1 MYNISYL
8 TKVAAINSKTN
19 KTEIYNLNN
28 MYTIIEMAAYNHDNQ
43 LSNLTFKTILE
54 YPDVAENTELT
65 AVDDAEI
72 KATIKLIN
80 KTYESLVNY
89 DREVQ
94 IDKCYEDSF
103 YCYLHDIIMDHIY
116 INSIFETVEDITKE
130 DLIKLEDPLLKLY
143 DDNITKINIT
153 ADSTETEINEV
164 LTDLDKK
171 YYIED
176 PSELLNICIEDNW
189 IYDYDCIFYII
200 DLLNIDFT
208 VADFIKYCEEETTQ
222 NKILYFFMC
231 CRIS

>member
-8 TKVAAINSKTN
+8 TKVEAINSKTN
-19 KTEIYNLNN
+19 KTEIYNLNDL
-28 MYTIIEMAAYNHDNQ
+28 MTILEMAANNNDNQ

-54 YPDVAENTELT
+54 YADVAENTELP
-65 AVDDAEI
+65 AVDDSEI
-72 KATIKLIN
+72 KATIESIN

-103 YCYLHDIIMDHIY
+103 YCYLHDIITDYIY
-116 INSIFETVEDITKE
+116 NNSIFETVEDITKE

-153 ADSTETEINEV
+153 ADSTEAEINEV
-164 LTDLDKK
+164 LTDLDKND
-171 YYIED
+171 YIED
-176 PSELLNICIEDNW
+176 PSELLYIYIEDNLL
-189 IYDYDCIFYII
+189 YDYDCIFYII

-208 VADFIKYCEEETTQ
+208 VADFIKYCEEETVFNT
-222 NKILYFFMC
+222 IVY
-231 CRIS
+231 

>member
-1 MYNISYL
+1 MYNISCL
-8 TKVAAINSKTN
+8 TKVEAINSKTN

-28 MYTIIEMAAYNHDNQ
+28 FVTIIEMAAYNNDNQ

-54 YPDVAENTELT
+54 YADVAENTELT

-72 KATIKLIN
+72 KATIKSIN
-80 KTYESLVNY
+80 KIYESLARY
-89 DREVQ
+89 DLEQ
-94 IDKCYEDSF
+94 IQSNEDYSFKDSF
-103 YCYLHDIIMDHIY
+103 QSYLVHDIITDHIY

-153 ADSTETEINEV
+153 ADSTEAEINEV
-164 LTDLDKK
+164 LTDLDKN

-176 PSELLNICIEDNW
+176 PLELLNICIEDNW

-208 VADFIKYCEEETTQ
+208 VADFIKYCEEETVFNT
-222 NKILYFFMC
+222 IVY
-231 CRIS
+231 

>member
-8 TKVAAINSKTN
+8 TKVAAENSKTN

-28 MYTIIEMAAYNHDNQ
+28 LMTIIEMAAYTNDNQ

-54 YPDVAENTELT
+54 YADVAENTELT

-72 KATIKLIN
+72 KATIKSIN
-80 KTYESLVNY
+80 QTYKSLVNY

-103 YCYLHDIIMDHIY
+103 YCYLHDIITGHIDNY
-116 INSIFETVEDITKE
+116 SIFDITKE

-143 DDNITKINIT
+143 DDMITTINIT
-153 ADSTETEINEV
+153 ADSTTSEVNEV
-164 LTDLDKK
+164 LTDLDEN

-176 PSELLNICIEDNW
+176 PSELLNLCIEANW
-189 IYDYDCIFYII
+189 VYDYDYMFYII
-200 DLLNIDFT
+200 DLLNVDFT
-208 VADFIKYCEEETTQ
+208 VVDFIEYCEEETVFNT
-222 NKILYFFMC
+222 IVY
-231 CRIS
+231 

>member
-8 TKVAAINSKTN
+8 TKVEAINSKTN

-28 MYTIIEMAAYNHDNQ
+28 LMTIIKMAAYTNDNQ
-43 LSNLTFKTILE
+43 LSNLTFKNILE
-54 YPDVAENTELT
+54 YADVAENTELT

-72 KATIKLIN
+72 KATIKSIN

-103 YCYLHDIIMDHIY
+103 YCYLHDIITDHIY
-116 INSIFETVEDITKE
+116 NNSIFETVEDITKE

-153 ADSTETEINEV
+153 ADSTTSEVNEV
-164 LTDLDKK
+164 LESLEYYVEDALSLLDD
-171 YYIED
+171 IIN
-176 PSELLNICIEDNW
+176 SNML
-189 IYDYDCIFYII
+189 YDYDIFFEII
-200 DLLNIDFT
+200 ELLNIDFT
-208 VADFIKYCEEETTQ
+208 VNDFIDYCEHETVFNT
-222 NKILYFFMC
+222 IVY
-231 CRIS
+231 

>member
-8 TKVAAINSKTN
+8 TKVAAENRKLNTT
-19 KTEIYNLNN
+19 KVYNLNN
-28 MYTIIEMAAYNHDNQ
+28 MYTIIDMNYNGYYYNNS

-54 YPDVAENTELT
+54 YADVAENIELT
-65 AVDDAEI
+65 AVDDAKI
-72 KATIKLIN
+72 KATIESIN

-143 DDNITKINIT
+143 DEITGINIT
-153 ADSTETEINEV
+153 ADSTTSEVNEV
-164 LTDLDKK
+164 LTDLDKND
-171 YYIED
+171 YIED
-176 PSELLNICIEDNW
+176 PLELLNIYIEDNW
-189 IYDYDCIFYII
+189 LYDYDCIFYII

-208 VADFIKYCEEETTQ
+208 VADFIKYCEEETVFNT
-222 NKILYFFMC
+222 IVY
-231 CRIS
+231 

>member
-1 MYNISYL
+1 MYKISNI
-8 TKVAAINSKTN
+8 TKVEAINSKTN
-19 KTEIYNLNN
+19 KTEIYNLNDL
-28 MYTIIEMAAYNHDNQ
+28 MTIIEMAAYNHDNQ

-54 YPDVAENTELT
+54 YADVAENTELT

-72 KATIKLIN
+72 KATIKSIN
-80 KTYESLVNY
+80 KTYESLARY
-89 DREVQ
+89 DLEQ
-94 IDKCYEDSF
+94 IQSNEDYSFKDSF
-103 YCYLHDIIMDHIY
+103 QSYLVFDIITDHIY

-143 DDNITKINIT
+143 DKTITKINIT

-208 VADFIKYCEEETTQ
+208 VADFIKYCEEETVFTIF
-222 NKILYFFMC
+222 KE
-231 CRIS
+231 

>member
-8 TKVAAINSKTN
+8 TKVEAINSKTN

-28 MYTIIEMAAYNHDNQ
+28 LMTIIEMAAYNNDNQ
-43 LSNLTFKTILE
+43 LSNLTFKNILE
-54 YPDVAENTELT
+54 YADVAENTELT

-72 KATIKLIN
+72 KATIKSIN

-103 YCYLHDIIMDHIY
+103 YCYLVHDIITDYIY
-116 INSIFETVEDITKE
+116 NNSIFETVEDITKE

-153 ADSTETEINEV
+153 ADSTEAEINEV
-164 LTDLDKK
+164 LTDLDKND
-171 YYIED
+171 YIED
-176 PSELLNICIEDNW
+176 PLELLNICIEDNW

-208 VADFIKYCEEETTQ
+208 VADFIKYCEEETVFNT
-222 NKILYFFMC
+222 IVY
-231 CRIS
+231 

>member
-8 TKVAAINSKTN
+8 TKVAAENRKLNTT
-19 KTEIYNLNN
+19 KVYNLNN
-28 MYTIIEMAAYNHDNQ
+28 MYTIIDMNYNGYYYNNS

-54 YPDVAENTELT
+54 YAGVAENTELT

-72 KATIKLIN
+72 KATIESIN

-103 YCYLHDIIMDHIY
+103 YCYLHDIITGYIY
-116 INSIFETVEDITKE
+116 NNSIFETVEDITKE

-143 DDNITKINIT
+143 DNTITEINIT
-153 ADSTETEINEV
+153 ADSTEAEINEV
-164 LTDLDKK
+164 LTDLDND
-171 YYIED
+171 YIED
-176 PSELLNICIEDNW
+176 PSELLNIYIEDNW
-189 IYDYDCIFYII
+189 VYDYDCIFYII

-208 VADFIKYCEEETTQ
+208 VADFIKYCEEETVFNT
-222 NKILYFFMC
+222 IVY
-231 CRIS
+231 

>member
-1 MYNISYL
+1 MYNICNL
-8 TKVAAINSKTN
+8 TKVEAINSKAN

-72 KATIKLIN
+72 KATIKSIN

-103 YCYLHDIIMDHIY
+103 QCYLHDIITDYIY
-116 INSIFETVEDITKE
+116 NNSIETIEDITKE

-143 DDNITKINIT
+143 DDNIATINIT
-153 ADSTETEINEV
+153 ADSTEAEVNEV
-164 LTDLDKK
+164 LTDL
-171 YYIED
+171 YYDIEED
-176 PSELLNICIEDNW
+176 PLALLNICIEDDW
-189 IYDYDCIFYII
+189 IYDYDIFFEII
-200 DLLNIDFT
+200 ELLNIDFT
-208 VADFIKYCEEETTQ
+208 VNDFIDYCEE
-222 NKILYFFMC
+222 
-231 CRIS
+231 

>member
-1 MYNISYL
+1 MYNICNL
-8 TKVAAINSKTN
+8 TKIEAINSKTN

-72 KATIKLIN
+72 KATIKSIN

-103 YCYLHDIIMDHIY
+103 QCYLHDIITDYIY
-116 INSIFETVEDITKE
+116 NNSIETIEDITKE

-143 DDNITKINIT
+143 DDNIATINIT
-153 ADSTETEINEV
+153 ADSTEAEVNEV
-164 LTDLDKK
+164 LTDL
-171 YYIED
+171 YYDIEED
-176 PSELLNICIEDNW
+176 PLALLNICIEDDW
-189 IYDYDCIFYII
+189 IYDYDIFFEII
-200 DLLNIDFT
+200 ELLNIDFT
-208 VADFIKYCEEETTQ
+208 VNDFIDYCEE
-222 NKILYFFMC
+222 
-231 CRIS
+231 

>member
-1 MYNISYL
+1 MYNICYL

-54 YPDVAENTELT
+54 YADVAENTELT

-72 KATIKLIN
+72 KATIKSIN

-103 YCYLHDIIMDHIY
+103 YCYLHDIITDYIY
-116 INSIFETVEDITKE
+116 NNSIETVEDITKE

-143 DDNITKINIT
+143 DDNITTINIT
-153 ADSTETEINEV
+153 ADSTEAEINEV
-164 LTDLDKK
+164 LTDLY
-171 YYIED
+171 YYIEED
-176 PSELLNICIEDNW
+176 PLELLNICIEDNW
-189 IYDYDCIFYII
+189 IYDYDIFFEII
-200 DLLNIDFT
+200 ELLNIDFT
-208 VADFIKYCEEETTQ
+208 VNDFIDYCEE
-222 NKILYFFMC
+222 
-231 CRIS
+231 